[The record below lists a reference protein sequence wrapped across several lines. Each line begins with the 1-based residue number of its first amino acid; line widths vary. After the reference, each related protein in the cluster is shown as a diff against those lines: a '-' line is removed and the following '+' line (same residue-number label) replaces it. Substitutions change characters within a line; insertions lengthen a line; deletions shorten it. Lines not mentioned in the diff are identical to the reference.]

1 MGKIVKYCAACE
13 ESFAEKFGFCPN
25 CGQPMDAFEMNPLKN
40 EFEMSAPEIKDFE
53 AKTPEP
59 SFYEASPKVEEV
71 SVSEVAAL
79 SAVADT
85 QPFFDNEF
93 VAKAEDLAISN
104 NEIEATEIEASNED
118 DEEFVI
124 EEPKEMPVFAATA
137 ASTNGNGNKFQP
149 TDYTYQPKVNRP
161 TSTNNRE
168 YRVTVIEE
176 KNVKQRNLLLL
187 GSLVLMLSLA
197 VGGTIYSLFNYNIL
211 VGAINEDLG
220 VLVPVIDEVPMD
232 VEEPEKKDKDK
243 GGGGGGGGREE
254 KTETSKGRLA
264 TQTEKPL
271 IRPDVSI
278 VQLSNPTIPI
288 IASTQGKKEIRPT
301 DEKYGNPNASLG
313 NILSN
318 GRGKGGGQ
326 GEGNGDGQGTGRGSG
341 AGSGTG
347 SGFGDGTGTGDG
359 DGDGPGGGSANARN
373 RTVPPPPPAPPVG
386 VTQAIKIISKPKA
399 PFTDTARAQSIQ
411 GVVRLR
417 VTFLSNGQIGSISP
431 IQGLSGGLTEQ
442 AIAAARNIKFEPA
455 KKNGVPQT
463 VTKQVE
469 YSFTLY

>member
-25 CGQPMDAFEMNPLKN
+25 CGQPMDAFEMNPLKD
-40 EFEMSAPEIKDFE
+40 EVELSAPETKDFE

-59 SFYEASPKVEEV
+59 GFYEESPKVEYV
-71 SVSEVAAL
+71 PVSEVAPL
-79 SAVADT
+79 SVAADT
-85 QPFFDNEF
+85 QPFFDVEF
-93 VAKAEDLAISN
+93 AAKAKDITVSN
-104 NEIEATEIEASNED
+104 DEIEASSQED
-118 DEEFVI
+118 DDEFVI
-124 EEPKEMPVFAATA
+124 GEPKEMPVFAAAATA
-137 ASTNGNGNKFQP
+137 GANGNGNNFQP
-149 TDYTYQPKVNRP
+149 TDYTYQPKVKSVANRDDDDAFH
-161 TSTNNRE
+161 
-168 YRVTVIEE
+168 VTVIEE
-176 KNVKQRNLLLL
+176 KNVKQRNMLLL
-187 GSLVLMLSLA
+187 GSFVVMMSLA
-197 VGGTIYSLFNYNIL
+197 LGGTVYSLFNYNLL

-220 VLVPVIDEVPMD
+220 VLVPVIDEVPMA

-288 IASTQGKKEIRPT
+288 IASTQGKKEIKPT
-301 DEKYGNPNASLG
+301 DEKYGNPNASLSG
-313 NILSN
+313 ILSN

-326 GEGNGDGQGTGRGSG
+326 GEGQGDGQGTGRGSG

-347 SGFGDGTGTGDG
+347 SGFGGGDG
-359 DGDGPGGGSANARN
+359 DGEGDGKGPGSGDRDRNAR
-373 RTVPPPPPAPPVG
+373 VAQPPPAPPVG
-386 VTQAIKIISKPKA
+386 VTQAIKILSKPKA

-431 IQGLSGGLTEQ
+431 IQGLSGGLTEN
-442 AIAAARNIKFEPA
+442 AIAAARNIRFEPA
-455 KKNGVPQT
+455 KKNGVPYT